1 MALRNEKLPAQIP
14 AELNK
19 WNWGAFLLNWIWGI
33 GNSTYIAFLMF
44 VPFVNLVMPFVLGA
58 KGSRWA
64 WENNYWK
71 DEAHFKS
78 TQRKWSIAGFAVFA
92 LFIALAIGIMS
103 MVFGLMKNSDAYAM
117 TMRAVGSN
125 QQVVQALGTPIKEGY
140 FPSGSINLK
149 GSNGT
154 AKLTI
159 SLSGSKA
166 NGKAYSRAIKRN
178 GVWTI
183 LLLYVVVDGQK
194 QPIVITNKN
203 NVPIPGMGI
212 GT

>member
-64 WENNYWK
+64 WENSYWK

-78 TQRKWSIAGFAVFA
+78 TQRKWSIAGFAVIA
-92 LFIALAIGIMS
+92 VFIALAIGIMS

-140 FPSGSINLK
+140 FPSGSINLN

-154 AKLTI
+154 AKLAI

-166 NGKAYSRAIKRN
+166 DGKAYSRAIKRN

-183 LLLYVVVDGQK
+183 LLLYVEVDGQS

-203 NVPIPGMGI
+203 NVKIPGMGI